1 MGNYHIG
8 PGYKV
13 LNNMA
18 DTDIKPVFEAP
29 KPNKKE
35 PPQPTSLFIETT
47 ITRITNNKNAGF
59 LINCDPPLFNK
70 LSYEETGKLYL
81 SRSNTNFIELYNK
94 LKRDKTYKFEFI
106 NFVDGGLNIILN
118 VMEVDTHK
126 IRGSIKGF
134 LDISHEK
141 LNLNHSREIII
152 DGHDNKIRIL
162 VNHHDMNKFVIGNN
176 YEIEYVKDYE
186 ENFYRATTYENLDID
201 LDSNICE
208 KKMKL

>member
-1 MGNYHIG
+1 MLTLFIYNI
-8 PGYKV
+8 
-13 LNNMA
+13 
-18 DTDIKPVFEAP
+18 P
-29 KPNKKE
+29 KPPKKE
-35 PPQPTSLFIETT
+35 PQPTSLFIETT

-70 LSYEETGKLYL
+70 LSYEATGKLYL

-106 NFVDGGLNIILN
+106 NFVDDGLNIILN

-141 LNLNHSREIII
+141 LNLKQYYEIII